1 MQKFYTADYEG
12 EMISTGVSWRD
23 RKNPEHMHWVDKN
36 IINDDHDKIAH
47 VLGNSSSRIN
57 KYFDLNFL
65 KGQVGGKGGVRSVG
79 QTYGCNL
86 LYKDFAPDFL
96 IVKNR
101 DLAKEIANSD
111 YCKENI
117 VYSNVKN
124 ILEHQGKFFLY
135 PQDYSASIGSL
146 AIRLACADGHK
157 TVYLVGMDT
166 YSAPDDN
173 VYTSEY
179 GEIDPVQMNNKL
191 FKEYSE
197 IMLTYDDVSF
207 YLCSD
212 NAYELPNPFKWIPN
226 LKKLSWM
233 EYIAHANLGAIAH

>member
-1 MQKFYTADYEG
+1 MQKFYTADYDG
-12 EMISTGVSWRD
+12 EMISTGTSWRN
-23 RKNPEHMHWVDKN
+23 RKNPEHMHWVEKS
-36 IINDDHDKIAH
+36 IINDQHDAIAH

-57 KYFDLNFL
+57 KFINLNML
-65 KGQVGGKGGVRSVG
+65 KGQVGGKDGVRTVG

-86 LYKDFAPDFL
+86 LYKDFNPDFL
-96 IVKNR
+96 IVKNK
-101 DLAKEIANSD
+101 DLANEIAASG
-111 YCKENI
+111 YCENNI
-117 VYSNVKN
+117 VYTNVKN

-173 VYTSEY
+173 VYASEY
-179 GEIDPVQMNNKL
+179 GEIDPLQINNKL

-212 NAYELPNPFKWIPN
+212 NSYELPDPFKWIPN
-226 LKKLSWM
+226 LKKLHWM
-233 EYIAHANLGAIAH
+233 EYISHANLGAIAH

>member
-65 KGQVGGKGGVRSVG
+65 KGQVGGKEGVRSVG

-86 LYKDFAPDFL
+86 LYRDFAPDFL

-101 DLAKEIANSD
+101 DLANEIANSD
-111 YCKENI
+111 YCEENI

-124 ILEHQGKFFLY
+124 ILDHQGKFYLY
-135 PQDYSASIGSL
+135 PQDYSACIGSL
-146 AIRLACADGHK
+146 ALRLACADGHK
-157 TVYLVGMDT
+157 TIYMVGMDT
-166 YSAPDDN
+166 YSADDDN
-173 VYTSEY
+173 VYNKEY
-179 GEIDPVQMNNKL
+179 GDVPYEQVNNKL
-191 FKEYSE
+191 WKEYSQ
-197 IMLTYDDVSF
+197 IMLVYDDVQF
-207 YLCSD
+207 FICSD
-212 NAYELPNPFKWIPN
+212 ISYDLPDPFKWIPN
-226 LKKLSWM
+226 VGKLHWM
-233 EYIAHANLGAIAH
+233 EYISHANLGAIAH